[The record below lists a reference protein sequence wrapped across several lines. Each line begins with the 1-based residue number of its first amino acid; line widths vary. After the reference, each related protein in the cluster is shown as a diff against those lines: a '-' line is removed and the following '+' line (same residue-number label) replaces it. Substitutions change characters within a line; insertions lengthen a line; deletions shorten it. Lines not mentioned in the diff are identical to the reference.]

1 MMTKDASSTPLA
13 RSWSAGDIQPQ
24 MAQRLALRQRSKSPA
39 LGRQRWS
46 HLLFGHWEIGPREI
60 QATLPPGLFV
70 DTFEGSA
77 YLGIVPF
84 FMEKVRPA
92 WLPPLPGLSWF
103 LELNVRT
110 YVHDAA
116 GNPGVWFYSLDC
128 NQPVAVAIAR
138 RLFHLPYFHA
148 RMRARQQ
155 GATIYYQSRRRGAAS
170 AEGRYAWEPATN
182 GAPARVGTLEF
193 FLVERYLLY
202 AADEQGRLLAGR
214 VHHATYRIYTP
225 KVSEFSV
232 EPARA
237 AGFALTGAPVSW
249 IAAGAVDVTV
259 FPLERITAMPTRKA
273 TDA

>member
-1 MMTKDASSTPLA
+1 MTKAVSSTPLA
-13 RSWSAGDIQPQ
+13 QSWSAGDIQPQ
-24 MAQRLALRQRSKSPA
+24 MAQRLALRQRSKSLA

-46 HLLFGHWEIGPREI
+46 RLLFGHWEVGPREI

-84 FMEKVRPA
+84 FMERVRPA

-138 RLFHLPYFHA
+138 RFFHLPYFHA

-170 AEGRYAWEPATN
+170 AEGRYAWEPATD
-182 GAPARVGTLEF
+182 GTPARAGTLEF

-202 AADEQGRLLAGR
+202 AADAQGRLLAGR
-214 VHHATYRIYTP
+214 VHHAPYRIYTP
-225 KVSEFSV
+225 NVSEFSV

-237 AGFALTGAPVSW
+237 AGFALNGAPVSW

-259 FPLERITAMPTRKA
+259 FPLERITAMPSRKA